1 MIGIRATD
9 VALGLRRL
17 PSGFHAVVHHSGLI
31 WRTENKRSSVNGD
44 VVEWSEPI
52 PM

>member
-9 VALGLRRL
+9 VALGLKRL
-17 PSGFHAVVHHSGLI
+17 PAGFHTVVHYSGLK
-31 WRTENKRSSVNGD
+31 WRTENKRSSVNDD
-44 VVEWSEPI
+44 VVEWSELI